1 MRMMLT
7 TLYSQWDCL
16 IQMLFDLNCMLSV
29 GYKPETLITLNMA
42 KIWLKVIGVS
52 HCRQVSPLSICGLY
66 MSRCWPLGQLV
77 RSILLSVVT
86 QVLLV
91 DSLVCNWSLS
101 LYLSIFISLSAMP
114 MRLSVGGPDSW
125 WLDPILGPILG
136 VGYQWRS
143 SPLRRGVFPCN
154 CQENASMQSS
164 IFCKPLPLLF
174 KFKT

>member
-101 LYLSIFISLSAMP
+101 LSIYLSIYLYLSFGDADAIISGRSRLLMVRSHTRTHLRC
-114 MRLSVGGPDSW
+114 RLSMKVFTSKARC
-125 WLDPILGPILG
+125 I
-136 VGYQWRS
+136 
-143 SPLRRGVFPCN
+143 PL
-154 CQENASMQSS
+154 
-164 IFCKPLPLLF
+164 
-174 KFKT
+174 